1 MPSTMRPCDLPPTS
15 EFDAQEARVPGKGL
29 RRIAGKA
36 IGSIA
41 GRFGTRRKR
50 DEHELRIAAAVFES
64 QAGMLVTDANGVVQR
79 VNRAFSRITG
89 YEPADI
95 VGRNPRM
102 LRSGLQAPGFYT
114 DMWRQ
119 LREQGHWQGEL
130 VNRHRDGS
138 LYHERLDV
146 SAIRDA
152 HGEVLH
158 YVGSITD
165 ITREKSASARIE
177 HLRYHDPLT
186 ELPNRSLLQDRLA
199 HALQADSRSGEY
211 GALLLLDLDD
221 FKNVNDSLG
230 HAFGDRVLVQAAQRM
245 RRAIRTEDTL
255 ARFGGDTFAVL
266 VEGLGRSRAEAATR
280 AAGIAAKLRHALQ
293 QPFQLDARAVS
304 CGASIGLTLFDG
316 DAEQVDVLMREA
328 ELAMYRAKELG
339 PGGLCFFEQAMQQEL
354 EARNALEADLRA
366 ALETRQFLLVYQGQY
381 DARGRRIGAEALLR
395 WMHPVRGLLGPG
407 CFIELAEQTGL
418 IEPLGQWVLEQA
430 CVQLAAWGREDG
442 NCALTLAVNISA
454 RQFRHGDF
462 VERVL
467 RAIAAA
473 GADPRRLKLE
483 ITESL
488 ALENLQDTVRKLREL
503 RARGLSVALDD
514 FGTGNSSLAY
524 LAQLPLDQLKID
536 KSFVDQLPQDPTSAL
551 IVQAVLAM
559 GHGMGLQVIAEG
571 VETTAQYE
579 HLAGLGCDAF
589 QGFLFA
595 RPVAAT
601 DF

>member
-1 MPSTMRPCDLPPTS
+1 MPLTMRPCDLPPSS
-15 EFDAQEARVPGKGL
+15 EFDTQETRVPGKGL

-64 QAGMLVTDANGVVQR
+64 QVGLLVTDANGVVQR

-102 LRSGLQAPGFYT
+102 LRSGLQAPGFYA

-152 HGEVLH
+152 RGEVLH

-221 FKNVNDSLG
+221 FKNVND
-230 HAFGDRVLVQAAQRM
+230 
-245 RRAIRTEDTL
+245 
-255 ARFGGDTFAVL
+255 
-266 VEGLGRSRAEAATR
+266 
-280 AAGIAAKLRHALQ
+280 
-293 QPFQLDARAVS
+293 
-304 CGASIGLTLFDG
+304 
-316 DAEQVDVLMREA
+316 
-328 ELAMYRAKELG
+328 
-339 PGGLCFFEQAMQQEL
+339 
-354 EARNALEADLRA
+354 
-366 ALETRQFLLVYQGQY
+366 
-381 DARGRRIGAEALLR
+381 
-395 WMHPVRGLLGPG
+395 
-407 CFIELAEQTGL
+407 
-418 IEPLGQWVLEQA
+418 
-430 CVQLAAWGREDG
+430 
-442 NCALTLAVNISA
+442 
-454 RQFRHGDF
+454 
-462 VERVL
+462 
-467 RAIAAA
+467 
-473 GADPRRLKLE
+473 
-483 ITESL
+483 
-488 ALENLQDTVRKLREL
+488 
-503 RARGLSVALDD
+503 
-514 FGTGNSSLAY
+514 
-524 LAQLPLDQLKID
+524 
-536 KSFVDQLPQDPTSAL
+536 
-551 IVQAVLAM
+551 
-559 GHGMGLQVIAEG
+559 
-571 VETTAQYE
+571 
-579 HLAGLGCDAF
+579 
-589 QGFLFA
+589 
-595 RPVAAT
+595 
-601 DF
+601 